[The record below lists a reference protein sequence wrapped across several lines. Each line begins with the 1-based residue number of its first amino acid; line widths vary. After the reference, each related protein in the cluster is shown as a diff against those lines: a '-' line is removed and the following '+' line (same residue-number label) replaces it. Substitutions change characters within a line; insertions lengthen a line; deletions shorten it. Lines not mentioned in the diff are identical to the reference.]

1 MATVW
6 RPAEEAPTVPS
17 GSAQRICGEKKSKVQ
32 TPTVEIPFAP
42 SSAGNKKFI
51 GNVIPAAIPKHPRPA
66 KKIPETETSKKIRKP
81 SDSDLLC

>member
-6 RPAEEAPTVPS
+6 RPAEEAPVVPS
-17 GSAQRICGEKKSKVQ
+17 GSAQRISGERKSKVQ

-51 GNVIPAAIPKHPRPA
+51 GNLIPAAIPKHPHPA
-66 KKIPETETSKKIRKP
+66 KKSRKVKPAKKKNAE
-81 SDSDLLC
+81 